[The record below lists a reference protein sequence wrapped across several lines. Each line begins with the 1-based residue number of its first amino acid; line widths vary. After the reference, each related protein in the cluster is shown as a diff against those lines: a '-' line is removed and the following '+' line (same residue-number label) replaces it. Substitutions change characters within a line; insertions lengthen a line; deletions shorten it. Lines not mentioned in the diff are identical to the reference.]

1 MPCGLSFLRKIIAA
15 KAGCG
20 RPGVGHAGDMEPA
33 EDRSHEAPGSIVYA
47 VLLVGLDGFK
57 PGDRRSVQERN
68 PQAVTKLKV
77 YYVGQ
82 TSRPF
87 EVRYQQHLDGIKAG
101 RGWIRKYKVRPVRL
115 DEGEA
120 DFGRG
125 VSPEVRRQI
134 ARLGRRQMSDPRVRE
149 AKVAA
154 LLRAEGFA
162 VISA

>member
-1 MPCGLSFLRKIIAA
+1 MSRPYPLWSGQRSCGGEANRH
-15 KAGCG
+15 
-20 RPGVGHAGDMEPA
+20 VEDMEPT
-33 EDRSHEAPGSIVYA
+33 EDRSQEAPGSIVYA

-57 PGDRRSVQERN
+57 PGDRKSVAEKN

-115 DEGEA
+115 DEGVA

-125 VSPEVRRQI
+125 VSPEVRKQI
-134 ARLGRRQMSDPRVRE
+134 ARLSRRQMGDPRIRE

-154 LLRAEGFA
+154 LLRSEGFA
-162 VISA
+162 VISS

>member
-1 MPCGLSFLRKIIAA
+1 
-15 KAGCG
+15 
-20 RPGVGHAGDMEPA
+20 MEPP

-57 PGDRRSVQERN
+57 PGDRKAVQEKN

-87 EVRYQQHLDGIKAG
+87 EARYQQHLEGIKAG
-101 RGWIRKYKVRPVRL
+101 HGWIRKYKVRPVRL

-125 VSPEVRRQI
+125 VPPAIRKQI
-134 ARLGRRQMSDPRVRE
+134 ARLSRRQLSDPKIRE
-149 AKVAA
+149 AKVAS
-154 LLRAEGFA
+154 LLRKVGFA
-162 VISA
+162 VISS

>member
-1 MPCGLSFLRKIIAA
+1 
-15 KAGCG
+15 
-20 RPGVGHAGDMEPA
+20 MEPT

-47 VLLVGLDGFK
+47 VLLRPLEELR
-57 PGDRRSVQERN
+57 PGDQKTVKERN
-68 PQAVTKLKV
+68 PQALTKRKI

-101 RGWIRKYKVRPVRL
+101 HGWIRKYKVRPVRL

-125 VSPEVRRQI
+125 VPPQVRKQI
-134 ARLGRRQMSDPRVRE
+134 ARLAKRQMSDPKVRE
-149 AKVAA
+149 AKIAA
-154 LLRAEGFA
+154 LLRSAGFA
-162 VISA
+162 VISS

>member
-1 MPCGLSFLRKIIAA
+1 
-15 KAGCG
+15 
-20 RPGVGHAGDMEPA
+20 MEPT
-33 EDRSHEAPGSIVYA
+33 EDRKSEAPGSIVYA
-47 VLLVGLDGFK
+47 VLLRPLVELK
-57 PGDRRSVQERN
+57 PGDRKSVKVKN

-101 RGWIRKYKVRPVRL
+101 HGWIRKYKVRPVRL

-125 VSPEVRRQI
+125 VSPAIRRQI
-134 ARLGRRQMSDPRVRE
+134 ARLSRRQLSDPKIRE
-149 AKVAA
+149 AKVAS

-162 VISA
+162 VISS

>member
-1 MPCGLSFLRKIIAA
+1 M
-15 KAGCG
+15 
-20 RPGVGHAGDMEPA
+20 
-33 EDRSHEAPGSIVYA
+33 
-47 VLLVGLDGFK
+47 
-57 PGDRRSVQERN
+57 QEKN
-68 PQAVTKLKV
+68 PQAVTKRKI

-87 EVRYQQHLDGIKAG
+87 EVRYQQHLDGVKAG
-101 RGWIRKYKVRPVRL
+101 HGWIRKYKLHPVRL

-125 VSPEVRRQI
+125 VSPKVRKQI
-134 ARLGRRQMSDPRVRE
+134 ARLAKRQEGDPKVRE

-162 VISA
+162 VISS

>member
-1 MPCGLSFLRKIIAA
+1 
-15 KAGCG
+15 
-20 RPGVGHAGDMEPA
+20 MEPI
-33 EDRSHEAPGSIVYA
+33 EDRKSEAPGSIVYA
-47 VLLVGLDGFK
+47 VLLRPLEELK
-57 PGDRRSVQERN
+57 PGDRKSVQEKN

-101 RGWIRKYKVRPVRL
+101 HGWIRKYKLHAVRL

-125 VSPEVRRQI
+125 VPPQVRKQI
-134 ARLGRRQMSDPRVRE
+134 ARLSRRQLSDPKIRE

-154 LLRAEGFA
+154 LLRSAGFA
-162 VISA
+162 VISS

>member
-1 MPCGLSFLRKIIAA
+1 
-15 KAGCG
+15 
-20 RPGVGHAGDMEPA
+20 MEPA
-33 EDRSHEAPGSIVYA
+33 EGRKHEPPGSIVYA

-57 PGDRRSVQERN
+57 PGDRKSVQAKN
-68 PQAVTKLKV
+68 PHAVTKLKV

-101 RGWIRKYKVRPVRL
+101 HGWIRKYKVRPIRL

-125 VSPEVRRQI
+125 VSPSVRKQI
-134 ARLGRRQMSDPRVRE
+134 ARLSRRQLGDPKVRE
-149 AKVAA
+149 AKVAS
-154 LLRAEGFA
+154 LLREAGFA
-162 VISA
+162 VISS

>member
-1 MPCGLSFLRKIIAA
+1 
-15 KAGCG
+15 
-20 RPGVGHAGDMEPA
+20 MEPT
-33 EDRSHEAPGSIVYA
+33 EDRSQEAPGSIVYA
-47 VLLVGLDGFK
+47 VLLRPVDELR
-57 PGDRRSVQERN
+57 PGDRKTVLERN
-68 PQAVTKLKV
+68 PHVLTKRKV

-101 RGWIRKYKVRPVRL
+101 HGWIRKYPLRAVRL

-125 VSPEVRRQI
+125 VSPAIRKQI
-134 ARLGRRQMSDPRVRE
+134 ARLSRRQLSDPKVRE

-154 LLRAEGFA
+154 LLREAGFA
-162 VISA
+162 VISS

>member
-1 MPCGLSFLRKIIAA
+1 M
-15 KAGCG
+15 AGNG
-20 RPGVGHAGDMEPA
+20 QGGGMEPT
-33 EDRSHEAPGSIVYA
+33 EDRSHEPPGSIVYA

-57 PGDRRSVQERN
+57 PGDRKSVQEKN

-87 EVRYQQHLDGIKAG
+87 AARYQQHLSGIKAG
-101 RGWIRKYKVRPVRL
+101 RGWIRKYKQRPVRL

-125 VSPEVRRQI
+125 VSPEVRKQI
-134 ARLGRRQMSDPRVRE
+134 ARLAKRQMSDPRVRE

-162 VISA
+162 VISS